1 MENKD
6 LLIKMVSESAFPV
19 KTDMS
24 DGSSIESMGMSLRD
38 YFAAKAMQGDLAAQD
53 GNTGYYGNSTPV
65 KFLMDRAEFYYRMA
79 DAMLRAR
86 EK

>member
-19 KTDMS
+19 KKDMS

-38 YFAAKAMQGDLAAQD
+38 YFAAKAMASVPLALDSNEQQLIANAAYAQ
-53 GNTGYYGNSTPV
+53 
-65 KFLMDRAEFYYRMA
+65 A

-86 EK
+86 ER